1 MLGIYLSMVE
11 TEAEK
16 IRLHHIYVAYNK
28 LMLRIAQDILGNRE
42 DAEDAVQNA
51 FLGIAKCLNRV
62 PSEENP
68 DLLRAYVCVAAKNT
82 ALSIQKQN
90 QKWHDSQEHLEDVQ
104 LQTDGIFEQIMK
116 SHDAE
121 RLNRIVRQLPQ
132 VYREALYLVYCMGH
146 TQSKAAIIA
155 GCSASNFRQRVVRA
169 RKALVKLYQKEG
181 IADE

>member
-68 DLLRAYVCVAAKNT
+68 DLLRAYV
-82 ALSIQKQN
+82 
-90 QKWHDSQEHLEDVQ
+90 
-104 LQTDGIFEQIMK
+104 
-116 SHDAE
+116 
-121 RLNRIVRQLPQ
+121 
-132 VYREALYLVYCMGH
+132 
-146 TQSKAAIIA
+146 
-155 GCSASNFRQRVVRA
+155 
-169 RKALVKLYQKEG
+169 
-181 IADE
+181 